1 MNSYYLHNGTE
12 SSGPFNITELKAK
25 SILNTTPVWCE
36 GMQDWKTA
44 GEIAELQSIFRVM
57 PPPINTTTALP
68 KQSTEEANTK
78 IIGIDKSL
86 FYMLS
91 GILILVVGTLIFNYF
106 EEGRSAELEQ
116 KNSITEKNNLQF
128 QLQEKE
134 IEEQKNRI
142 IEQEK
147 QEFERVLKERKQ
159 TLNNRLFEIKEK
171 LAFNFSALDQSK
183 DTLAK
188 AKDFQFLRTDNE
200 RNEDISLIEN
210 EIEILSTEIENLKIE
225 MDQLYLELEKIKA

>member
-1 MNSYYLHNGTE
+1 MNSYYVHNGTE
-12 SSGPFNITELKAK
+12 SSGPFNLTELKAK
-25 SILNTTPVWCE
+25 SILKTTPVWCE

-44 GEIAELQSIFRVM
+44 GEITELQSIFRVM
-57 PPPINTTTALP
+57 PPSINTIPPIP
-68 KQSTEEANTK
+68 KKSSEEANTK
-78 IIGIDKSL
+78 IIGIEKSF

-91 GILILVVGTLIFNYF
+91 GILVLVVGTLIFNFF
-106 EEGRSAELEQ
+106 EEGRSAELQQ
-116 KNSITEKNNLQF
+116 KNNITERNNLQF

-159 TLNNRLFEIKEK
+159 TLNDRLFEIKQK
-171 LAFNFSALDQSK
+171 LAADFSALDQAK
-183 DTLAK
+183 DKLAK
-188 AKDFQFLRTDNE
+188 ATDFQFLRTNSE
-200 RNEDISLIEN
+200 RNEDISLIE
-210 EIEILSTEIENLKIE
+210 SEIENLKNEIEYLKNE